1 MPRHPSPPSLRISDR
16 IVGEPLKVGA
26 WTLRPVVR
34 VGGWRLARGGSSG
47 GSGGGRLRVRR
58 VGVIVL
64 ERDGRE
70 HRVPT
75 PDGTRRILWGM
86 AGVALV
92 VTMAAQAVVG
102 ILRRT
107 PGFGPNGDLLER

>member
-1 MPRHPSPPSLRISDR
+1 M
-16 IVGEPLKVGA
+16 GEPLKIGA
-26 WTLRPVVR
+26 RTLRPVVR
-34 VGGWRLARGGSSG
+34 VSGWRFAGSGSSG
-47 GSGGGRLRVRR
+47 GSGGGRLRVRPA
-58 VGVIVL
+58 GVIVL

-75 PDGTRRILWGM
+75 PDGTRRILWGL

-92 VTMAAQAVVG
+92 VTIAARAVVG

-107 PGFGPNGDLLER
+107 PGIGPNEDLLER